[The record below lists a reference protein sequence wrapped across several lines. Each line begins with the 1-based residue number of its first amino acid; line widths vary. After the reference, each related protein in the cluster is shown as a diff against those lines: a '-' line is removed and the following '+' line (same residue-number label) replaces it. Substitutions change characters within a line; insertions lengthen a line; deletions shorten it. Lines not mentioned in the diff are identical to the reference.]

1 MGKTL
6 FEDKAWDDYL
16 YWLGQDRK
24 IVEKINSLL
33 ESASRT
39 PFSGLGKP
47 EPLKGDL
54 SGFWSRRITDED
66 RLVYRLRDGVL
77 EILSCKGH
85 YDA

>member
-1 MGKTL
+1 MSELLFREKTWKQYL
-6 FEDKAWDDYL
+6 EWQTEDKRIL
-16 YWLGQDRK
+16 K
-24 IVEKINSLL
+24 KINGLVK
-33 ESASRT
+33 EAERT
-39 PFSGLGKP
+39 PFGGKGKP
-47 EPLKGDL
+47 EPPKGDF